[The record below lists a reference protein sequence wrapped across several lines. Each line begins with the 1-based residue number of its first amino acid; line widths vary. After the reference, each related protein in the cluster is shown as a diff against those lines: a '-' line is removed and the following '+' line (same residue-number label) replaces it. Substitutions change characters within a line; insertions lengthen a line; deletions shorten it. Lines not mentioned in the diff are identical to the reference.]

1 MIKCQYDKEKIM
13 LTNYLLAHGVYAFA
27 SGWAQFAAAFGVSFL
42 IMLFFGRGF
51 IRYMRA
57 WQKKGQPISENVP
70 QAHLAKVGT
79 PTMGGIL
86 IVLSVLL
93 GSVLFMPIEN
103 CVGWIAL
110 LALVMFGML
119 GFADDYKKVT
129 SQSNKAANG
138 LSPSFRLGAEA
149 VFVAILV
156 YFINKTMPPY
166 VPELSI
172 TVGSSILLPLNSWNI
187 GSIFGWPITLGFLYY
202 IFGYFVICGSA
213 NATNITDGLD
223 GMLSK
228 LYLPV
233 LVVLVVALYGAT
245 RIGFM
250 DSVLF
255 LPDANGLYAPLGAMA
270 GAVLGFLWYNS
281 KPASIFMGDVGS
293 LALGGFMGTVAMLLK
308 SEIIMGIAAGM
319 MVLILLSSF
328 LQTIYFKFTRKMTG
342 TGKRIF
348 LRAPLHHH
356 FEELGWCETK
366 IVDRFFV
373 LAILFSGI
381 ALVLLKFA

>member
-1 MIKCQYDKEKIM
+1 M
-13 LTNYLLAHGVYAFA
+13 LTEYMLSHGFSFFG
-27 SGWAQFAAAFGVSFL
+27 SGWTQFAGGFFVAFLTVL
-42 IMLFFGRGF
+42 LFGRPF
-51 IRYMRA
+51 IRAMRN

-70 QAHLAKVGT
+70 QAHMKKAGT

-86 IVLSVLL
+86 IVMAILL
-93 GSVLFMPIEN
+93 GGILFMPLYN
-103 CVGWIAL
+103 PTGWIAL
-110 LALVMFGML
+110 GALVMFGAL
-119 GFADDYKKVT
+119 GFVDDYKKVS
-129 SQSNKAANG
+129 SQSRKASNG
-138 LSPSFRLGAEA
+138 LSPLTRLFIEG
-149 VFVAILV
+149 VFVVLLV
-156 YFINKTMPPY
+156 YLINQTMPPY
-166 VPELSI
+166 VPEYSLAI
-172 TVGSSILLPLNSWNI
+172 GAGIVLPL
-187 GSIFGWPITLGFLYY
+187 GLLYY
-202 IFGYFVICGSA
+202 VFAYFVICGSA

-250 DSVLF
+250 DTVTF
-255 LPDANGLYAPLGAMA
+255 LPMASGLYAVLGATF

-308 SEIIMGIAAGM
+308 SELIMGVAAGM

-328 LQTIYFKFTRKMTG
+328 IQTMYFKLTRKISG
-342 TGKRIF
+342 TGRRVF

-356 FEELGWCETK
+356 FEELGWAETK
-366 IVDRFFV
+366 IVERFFIV
-373 LAILFSGI
+373 SILFSGL

>member
-1 MIKCQYDKEKIM
+1 M
-13 LTNYLLAHGVYAFA
+13 LTDYFLNHDFSFFA
-27 SGWAQFAAAFGVSFL
+27 SGWTQFAGAFFVAFM
-42 IMLFFGRGF
+42 IMLCFGRPF
-51 IRYMRA
+51 IRAMRTI
-57 WQKKGQPISENVP
+57 QKKGQPISENVP
-70 QAHLAKVGT
+70 EAHRKKAGT

-86 IVLSVLL
+86 IIAAILI
-93 GSVLFMPIEN
+93 GSLLFMPIYN
-103 CVGWIAL
+103 PTGWIAL
-110 LALVMFGML
+110 SALLMFGGL
-119 GFADDYKKVT
+119 GFIDDYKKVV
-129 SQSNKAANG
+129 SQSKKASNG
-138 LSPSFRLGAEA
+138 LSPLTRLIAEG
-149 VFVAILV
+149 VFVVILA
-156 YFINKTMPPY
+156 YLINKTMPPY
-166 VPELSI
+166 IPEYSLAI
-172 TVGSSILLPLNSWNI
+172 GAGIILP
-187 GSIFGWPITLGFLYY
+187 LGFLYY
-202 IFGYFVICGSA
+202 VFAYFVICGSA

-250 DSVLF
+250 DTVMF
-255 LPDANGLYAPLGAMA
+255 LPSASGLYAVLGAA
-270 GAVLGFLWYNS
+270 FGAVLGFLWYNS

-328 LQTIYFKFTRKMTG
+328 VQTMYFKATRKITG
-342 TGKRIF
+342 TGRRVF

-356 FEELGWCETK
+356 FEEKGWTETK
-366 IVDRFFV
+366 IVERFFIMS
-373 LAILFSGI
+373 ILFSGL

>member
-1 MIKCQYDKEKIM
+1 M
-13 LTNYLLAHGVYAFA
+13 LTDYFLNHGYSFFA
-27 SGWAQFAAAFGVSFL
+27 SGWTQFAGAFFVAFL
-42 IMLFFGRGF
+42 MMLVLGRPF
-51 IRYMRA
+51 IRAMRA
-57 WQKKGQPISENVP
+57 IQKKGQPISENVP
-70 QAHLAKVGT
+70 EAHLKKAGT

-86 IVLSVLL
+86 IIMSVLI
-93 GSVLFMPIEN
+93 GSLLFMPIYN
-103 CVGWIAL
+103 PTGWIAL
-110 LALVMFGML
+110 SALLMFGGL
-119 GFADDYKKVT
+119 GFIDDYKKVV
-129 SQSNKAANG
+129 SQSKKAANG
-138 LSPSFRLGAEA
+138 LSPLTRLVAEG
-149 VFVAILV
+149 VFVVILA
-156 YFINKTMPPY
+156 YLINQTMPPY
-166 VPELSI
+166 IPEYSLAI
-172 TVGSSILLPLNSWNI
+172 GGGIILPLGI
-187 GSIFGWPITLGFLYY
+187 LYY
-202 IFGYFVICGSA
+202 VFAYFVICGSA

-250 DSVLF
+250 DTVMF
-255 LPDANGLYAPLGAMA
+255 LPSASGLYAVLGAVF
-270 GAVLGFLWYNS
+270 GAVLGFLWYNA

-328 LQTIYFKFTRKMTG
+328 IQTMYFKATRKITG
-342 TGKRIF
+342 TGRRVF

-356 FEELGWCETK
+356 FEEMGWPETK
-366 IVDRFFV
+366 IVERFFIV
-373 LAILFSGI
+373 SILFSGL